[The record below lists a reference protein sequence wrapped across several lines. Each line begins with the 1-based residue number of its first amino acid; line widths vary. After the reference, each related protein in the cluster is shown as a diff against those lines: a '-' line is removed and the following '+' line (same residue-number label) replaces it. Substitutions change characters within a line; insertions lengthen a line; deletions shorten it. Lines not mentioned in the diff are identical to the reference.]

1 MSAPSM
7 AAWIRRSPKMSRLLG
22 GRRSPQLPHLGGDDG
37 SSCSSSDGG
46 ASSCCGDSLDPD
58 GHSECEYGPLV
69 RSNAP
74 CLPVP
79 KAVPRRVQR
88 SALACL

>member
-22 GRRSPQLPHLGGDDG
+22 GRRSPQLPLQHQHLAADDG

-46 ASSCCGDSLDPD
+46 ASSC
-58 GHSECEYGPLV
+58 
-69 RSNAP
+69 
-74 CLPVP
+74 
-79 KAVPRRVQR
+79 
-88 SALACL
+88 